1 MRKFQK
7 KFKTEKNTKKLQ
19 NQKIPKTQVTSPE
32 EETAKMMIKVK
43 MKKVMMKKVMMKKV
57 MIKKVMMK
65 KVMMKEVLMK
75 KVRMK
80 MAMMRM
86 QKVIEKKMKLDQR

>member
-1 MRKFQK
+1 MRKSQK
-7 KFKTEKNTKKLQ
+7 KFKTEKNTKKIQ

-43 MKKVMMKKVMMKKV
+43 MKKVKMMKVMMKKLN
-57 MIKKVMMK
+57 
-65 KVMMKEVLMK
+65 MKEVLMK

-86 QKVIEKKMKLDQR
+86 QKVIEKKMKIDRR

>member
-1 MRKFQK
+1 MRKSQK
-7 KFKTEKNTKKLQ
+7 KYKTGKNTKKLQ

-43 MKKVMMKKVMMKKV
+43 MKKVK
-57 MIKKVMMK
+57 MK

-86 QKVIEKKMKLDQR
+86 QKVIEKKMKIDRR

>member
-1 MRKFQK
+1 MRKSQK
-7 KFKTEKNTKKLQ
+7 KYKTGKNTKKLQ

-43 MKKVMMKKVMMKKV
+43 MKKVKMKKVKMKKVMMKKV
-57 MIKKVMMK
+57 M
-65 KVMMKEVLMK
+65 MK

-86 QKVIEKKMKLDQR
+86 QKVIEKKMKIDQR

>member
-43 MKKVMMKKVMMKKV
+43 MKKVK
-57 MIKKVMMK
+57 MK

-86 QKVIEKKMKLDQR
+86 QKVIEKKMKIDRR

>member
-1 MRKFQK
+1 MRKSQK
-7 KFKTEKNTKKLQ
+7 KFKTEKNTKKIQ

-43 MKKVMMKKVMMKKV
+43 M
-57 MIKKVMMK
+57 KKVMMK

>member
-1 MRKFQK
+1 MRKSQK
-7 KFKTEKNTKKLQ
+7 KFKTEKNTKKIQ

-43 MKKVMMKKVMMKKV
+43 MKKVK
-57 MIKKVMMK
+57 MK

-86 QKVIEKKMKLDQR
+86 QKVIEKKMKIDQR

>member
-1 MRKFQK
+1 MRKSQK
-7 KFKTEKNTKKLQ
+7 KYKTGKNTKKLQ

-43 MKKVMMKKVMMKKV
+43 MKKVMMKKVMMK
-57 MIKKVMMK
+57 
-65 KVMMKEVLMK
+65 EVLMK

-86 QKVIEKKMKLDQR
+86 QKVIEKKMKIDQR

>member
-1 MRKFQK
+1 MRKSQK
-7 KFKTEKNTKKLQ
+7 KFKTEKNTKKIQ

-43 MKKVMMKKVMMKKV
+43 MKKVK
-57 MIKKVMMK
+57 MK

-86 QKVIEKKMKLDQR
+86 QKVIEKKMKIDRR

>member
-1 MRKFQK
+1 MRKSQK
-7 KFKTEKNTKKLQ
+7 KYKTGKNTKKLQ

-43 MKKVMMKKVMMKKV
+43 MKKVK
-57 MIKKVMMK
+57 MK
-65 KVMMKEVLMK
+65 KVMMKEVVMK

-86 QKVIEKKMKLDQR
+86 QKVIEKKMKIDRR

>member
-43 MKKVMMKKVMMKKV
+43 MKKVK
-57 MIKKVMMK
+57 MK

>member
-1 MRKFQK
+1 MRKSQK
-7 KFKTEKNTKKLQ
+7 KYKTGKNTKKLQ

-43 MKKVMMKKVMMKKV
+43 MKKVK
-57 MIKKVMMK
+57 MK

-86 QKVIEKKMKLDQR
+86 QKVIEKKMKIDQR

>member
-1 MRKFQK
+1 MRKSQK
-7 KFKTEKNTKKLQ
+7 KFKTEKNTKKIQ

-43 MKKVMMKKVMMKKV
+43 MKKVK
-57 MIKKVMMK
+57 MK
-65 KVMMKEVLMK
+65 KVMMKEVVMK

-86 QKVIEKKMKLDQR
+86 QKVIEKKMKIDRR

>member
-1 MRKFQK
+1 MRKSQK
-7 KFKTEKNTKKLQ
+7 KYKTGKNTKKLQ

-57 MIKKVMMK
+57 
-65 KVMMKEVLMK
+65 
-75 KVRMK
+75 RMK

-86 QKVIEKKMKLDQR
+86 QKVIEKKMKIDQR

>member
-1 MRKFQK
+1 MRKSQK
-7 KFKTEKNTKKLQ
+7 KYKNGKNTKKLQ

-43 MKKVMMKKVMMKKV
+43 MKKVMMKKVMMK
-57 MIKKVMMK
+57 
-65 KVMMKEVLMK
+65 EVLMK

-86 QKVIEKKMKLDQR
+86 QKVIGKKMKIDQR

>member
-1 MRKFQK
+1 MFSCNLFDHI

-57 MIKKVMMK
+57 N
-65 KVMMKEVLMK
+65 MKEVLMK

>member
-43 MKKVMMKKVMMKKV
+43 MKKVMMKKVMMK
-57 MIKKVMMK
+57 
-65 KVMMKEVLMK
+65 EVLMK

-80 MAMMRM
+80 MAMRRMRR
-86 QKVIEKKMKLDQR
+86 VIEKKMKLDQR

>member
-1 MRKFQK
+1 MRKSQK
-7 KFKTEKNTKKLQ
+7 KYKIGKNTKKLQ

-43 MKKVMMKKVMMKKV
+43 MKKVK
-57 MIKKVMMK
+57 MK

-86 QKVIEKKMKLDQR
+86 QKVIEKKMKIDRR

>member
-57 MIKKVMMK
+57 MMK
-65 KVMMKEVLMK
+65 KVNMKEVLMK

>member
-1 MRKFQK
+1 MRKSQK
-7 KFKTEKNTKKLQ
+7 KFKTKKNTKKIQ
-19 NQKIPKTQVTSPE
+19 NQKIPKTQVTSPG

-43 MKKVMMKKVMMKKV
+43 MKKVKMTKVMMKKV
-57 MIKKVMMK
+57 N
-65 KVMMKEVLMK
+65 MKEVLMK

-86 QKVIEKKMKLDQR
+86 QKVIEKKMKIDRR